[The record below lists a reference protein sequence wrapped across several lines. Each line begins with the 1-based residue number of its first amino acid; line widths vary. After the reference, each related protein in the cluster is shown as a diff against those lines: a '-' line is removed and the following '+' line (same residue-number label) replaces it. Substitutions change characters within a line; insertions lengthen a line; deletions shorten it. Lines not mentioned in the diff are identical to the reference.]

1 MARGAIYKMGRL
13 GGLLERYHGNRKRD
27 RDVGGNGV
35 GIDTMHD
42 LNAAK
47 ERQKVEQIWRLDRLE
62 RENGERGAKGKR

>member
-1 MARGAIYKMGRL
+1 MARGSIYKMGRL

-42 LNAAK
+42 LDATK
-47 ERQKVEQIWRLDRLE
+47 EFQEVEQKTKDRGGKIGRLDRLDQ
-62 RENGERGAKGKR
+62 EN